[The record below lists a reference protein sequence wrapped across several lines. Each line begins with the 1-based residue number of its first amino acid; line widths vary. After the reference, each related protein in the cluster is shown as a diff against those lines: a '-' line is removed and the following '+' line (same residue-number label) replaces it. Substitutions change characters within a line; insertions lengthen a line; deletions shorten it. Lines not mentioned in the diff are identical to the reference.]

1 MAGGPRDL
9 STFTYN
15 ASTTELR
22 NTSAFTI
29 VDRDKL
35 AKRKAMERGSLKER
49 LGGQDGNGGK
59 QNAAGNGGTMHASN
73 TENVDAKEYPTEWRS
88 LWEEYKSFP
97 RDLNIKK
104 APLLRLGNR
113 DRLDNLRTLSRAG
126 SRGEVP
132 YETELDDEQRGKMYE
147 DVRRDMRNI
156 RMVVK
161 QAKRE
166 RSLRNQGRSLWELID
181 RGCEWSA
188 NGSHWDRRD
197 RTDVEDSE
205 DEYEEEN
212 SEEQLSNDKAE
223 ALEVGSESVEKVD
236 AAAKMGEAG
245 DDEPDGLVFR
255 VSGNF
260 DPQVRE
266 QGIADRDTATTA
278 S

>member
-1 MAGGPRDL
+1 MAGEPRDP

-59 QNAAGNGGTMHASN
+59 QNTTGNGGTMHASN

-97 RDLNIKK
+97 RDLKIKK

-113 DRLDNLRTLSRAG
+113 DRLDNLRTLSRAE
-126 SRGEVP
+126 SRGEMP
-132 YETELDDEQRGKMYE
+132 YETELDDEQREKMYE
-147 DVRRDMRNI
+147 DVRRDLRNI

-161 QAKRE
+161 QAERE
-166 RSLRNQGRSLWELID
+166 LSLRNQGRNLWEFID
-181 RGCEWSA
+181 RSCEWSS
-188 NGSHWDRRD
+188 NGSH
-197 RTDVEDSE
+197 
-205 DEYEEEN
+205 
-212 SEEQLSNDKAE
+212 
-223 ALEVGSESVEKVD
+223 GC
-236 AAAKMGEAG
+236 
-245 DDEPDGLVFR
+245 
-255 VSGNF
+255 
-260 DPQVRE
+260 
-266 QGIADRDTATTA
+266 
-278 S
+278 